1 VAWLYIFRFC
11 ILHFAF
17 VTCQVLSFS
26 RLPAPLTLHFPVL
39 HFAFGICQ
47 VLSFSRLPAAMQEPR
62 SGKMQNWKME
72 QQAAAGGRSQE
83 RRRWKGW
90 NAKCKMQN
98 AKPGNGE
105 QAAAR
110 GGARWRHRTGQ
121 NQAENEVP
129 ITERLK
135 SNLRRLIMADDR
147 RRCVRRFGQLTIAR
161 SHHAR
166 VRSLGLA
173 RKRRPAQR
181 SVAGGE
187 PRRVMMPF

>member
-98 AKPGNGE
+98 REMESKQRHVEERGGDIE
-105 QAAAR
+105 QAK
-110 GGARWRHRTGQ
+110 T
-121 NQAENEVP
+121 
-129 ITERLK
+129 K
-135 SNLRRLIMADDR
+135 
-147 RRCVRRFGQLTIAR
+147 
-161 SHHAR
+161 
-166 VRSLGLA
+166 
-173 RKRRPAQR
+173 RKMKFP
-181 SVAGGE
+181 S
-187 PRRVMMPF
+187 PND